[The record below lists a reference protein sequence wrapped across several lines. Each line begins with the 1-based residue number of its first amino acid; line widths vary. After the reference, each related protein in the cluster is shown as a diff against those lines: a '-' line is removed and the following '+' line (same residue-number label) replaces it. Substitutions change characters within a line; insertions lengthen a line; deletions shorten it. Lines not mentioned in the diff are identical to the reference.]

1 MCLSQSKL
9 QHDRRKPE
17 ETRLYQIISQHW
29 QTFLLERAEE
39 GRDVPK
45 YIVDE
50 FEAYLRCGILAY
62 GFGRL
67 YCPNCDTE
75 CAVAFSCKG
84 RGFCPGAP
92 SRLVVRDAWQ
102 KRPSTFETRSFPL
115 FPFDSLW

>member
-9 QHDRRKPE
+9 QHDRHKPE

-45 YIVDE
+45 YIVNE

-62 GFGRL
+62 GFGRI
-67 YCPNCDTE
+67 YCPDCGTE
-75 CAVAFSCKG
+75 RVVAFSCKG

-92 SRLVVRDAWQ
+92 SPLAVRDA
-102 KRPSTFETRSFPL
+102 
-115 FPFDSLW
+115 